1 MILDKLKAYGAIAA
15 ALVLGVLLVV
25 QTARLHT
32 AQLDAAN
39 TRAQNAQTLQH
50 IADLTTKAAQAVRAQ
65 ETQWAKAQ
73 EENARET
80 ATQLTSARA
89 DADRA
94 RRAGDRLQQR
104 VAALV
109 AAARAATAHPGAGPA
124 IAPAGDAAGML
135 ANVLG
140 RIDKRAG
147 ILAAHADAAR
157 IAGTSCE
164 RDYDALTAEW
174 PKTE

>member
-1 MILDKLKAYGAIAA
+1 MIFDKIKAWGAIAA
-15 ALVLGVLLVV
+15 AVVLGVLLMV
-25 QTARLHT
+25 QTVRLHNT
-32 AQLDAAN
+32 QLDAASA
-39 TRAQNAQTLQH
+39 RVENAQTLQH
-50 IADLTTKAAQAVRAQ
+50 IADLTVKAARAVRAM
-65 ETQWAKAQ
+65 EAQWAKAQ
-73 EENARET
+73 EENARDT
-80 ATQLTSARA
+80 AIQLTAARA
-89 DADRA
+89 DADSA

-104 VAALV
+104 VATLV

-140 RIDKRAG
+140 RIDERAG